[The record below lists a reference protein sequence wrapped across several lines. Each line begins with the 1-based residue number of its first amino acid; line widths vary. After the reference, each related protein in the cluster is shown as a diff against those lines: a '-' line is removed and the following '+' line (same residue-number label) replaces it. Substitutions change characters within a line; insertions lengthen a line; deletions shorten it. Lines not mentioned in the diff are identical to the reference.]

1 MTEFEL
7 MELLDVGMKDI
18 KSAVT
23 LISQAASPPCQSVS
37 SFTLLATYEIAL
49 SYLIF

>member
-7 MELLDVGMKDI
+7 MELLDVGMKEV

-23 LISQAASPPCQSVS
+23 LISEATSPPCQSVS
-37 SFTLLATYEIAL
+37 SLY
-49 SYLIF
+49 